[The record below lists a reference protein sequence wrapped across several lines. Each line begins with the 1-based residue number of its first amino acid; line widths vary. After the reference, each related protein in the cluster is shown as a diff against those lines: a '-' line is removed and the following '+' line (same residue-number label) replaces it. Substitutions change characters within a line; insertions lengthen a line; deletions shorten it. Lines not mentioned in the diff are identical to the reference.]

1 MRIIHSVRTCSGPS
15 GINRFRLFIQATD
28 FILPIIIQKTH
39 TCNFMYNFKNI
50 LERESKGNDRIYL
63 YREGNYWTGYEQ
75 SAHKLRK
82 MIKGLQ
88 PKCHSI
94 NNAIWLT
101 RVEIPFDSLP
111 KEHIIINSKDECI
124 LDASF
129 LA

>member
-1 MRIIHSVRTCSGPS
+1 MI
-15 GINRFRLFIQATD
+15 
-28 FILPIIIQKTH
+28 
-39 TCNFMYNFKNI
+39 NFKNI
-50 LERESKGNDRIYL
+50 LERESKSSNRIYR
-63 YREGNYWTGYEQ
+63 YREGNCWTGYEQ

-88 PKCHSI
+88 PKCHPI

-101 RVEIPFDSLP
+101 RVEVPFDSLP

>member
-1 MRIIHSVRTCSGPS
+1 MI
-15 GINRFRLFIQATD
+15 
-28 FILPIIIQKTH
+28 
-39 TCNFMYNFKNI
+39 NFKNI
-50 LERESKGNDRIYL
+50 LERESKSSNRIYL
-63 YREGNYWTGYEQ
+63 YREGNCWTGYEQ

-88 PKCHSI
+88 P
-94 NNAIWLT
+94 IWLT
-101 RVEIPFDSLP
+101 RVEVPFDSLP